1 MRVLVATSSS
11 ADDRKTLAAVRAL
24 GRSGAWVAVGA
35 DQALCAPAFSRYCA
49 RRVRY
54 PNPAAEGAAFVDALL
69 SEVSR
74 GGYDVLLPLCDY
86 TTMLASRHEG
96 ELRSHVGLAV
106 PAYAALAQAHD
117 KVRALRVARRAGV
130 RTPATHAPR
139 DVEAARALADAVSY
153 PCVVK
158 LRRGAGGVGLRFG
171 LAVRASALSRR
182 VGAETRSRLR
192 RSARHLAAALADA
205 RSRAR
210 RALGAPALRP
220 AAARRAGRAGTE
232 IGLVLLMVYT

>member
-11 ADDRKTLAAVRAL
+11 ADDRKTLAVRAL

-158 LRRGAGGVGLRFG
+158 LRRGAGGVGLRF
-171 LAVRASALSRR
+171 AASPS
-182 VGAETRSRLR
+182 ELR
-192 RSARHLAAALADA
+192 RCLDA
-205 RSRAR
+205 WAPR
-210 RALGAPALRP
+210 RDLVFDDRPVIWRPRWRMLGPALGARSEDRLSDPLPHVVQAVRGLR
-220 AAARRAGRAGTE
+220 
-232 IGLVLLMVYT
+232 LVSFS